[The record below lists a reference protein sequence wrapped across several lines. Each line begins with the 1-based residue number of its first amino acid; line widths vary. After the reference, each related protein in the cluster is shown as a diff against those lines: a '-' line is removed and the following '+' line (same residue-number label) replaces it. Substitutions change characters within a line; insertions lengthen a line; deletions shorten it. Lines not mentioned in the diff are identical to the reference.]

1 MLASA
6 LLNQQLKSSILLL
19 VINLIEEVPL
29 LIWIISRSQ
38 MCNVFLPLILFVKT
52 LPDYIL
58 V

>member
-1 MLASA
+1 MLAST

-29 LIWIISRSQ
+29 LIRIVSCSQ
-38 MCNVFLPLILFVKT
+38 MCNVLLPLILLVKT
-52 LPDYIL
+52 LSDYIL